1 MQGKEE
7 NPDTERL
14 SRALLSLEGLSCGDA
29 FGEQFF
35 SMAFMDVKA
44 SVRDRILPP
53 SCWQFTDDTMMA
65 ISIFETLRRDGEIR
79 EDTLAAH
86 FAFLYDPFR
95 GYGSAMHELL
105 PRLSVLGGQAWKE
118 EAGLLFAGGGSY
130 GNGSAMRVAPLGA
143 YFADDFERLI
153 EQARRSAVTTHAHP
167 EAIAGAIAVAVAA
180 AVAWQSRSSHQA
192 PTLHE
197 FLEAV
202 VRHIPASDVR
212 TGTEAALALPENT
225 SAEMAGMKLGNG
237 SRVTAM
243 DTVPFVLWSAGSFL
257 SDYEEAM
264 WQTLSALGDK
274 DTTCAMVGGI
284 VVLRT
289 GLEGVPTEWLRR
301 REPFRAFLGRQ

>member
-1 MQGKEE
+1 MQVKEE
-7 NPDTERL
+7 YSNSERL

-35 SMAFMDVKA
+35 SMTFRDVKA
-44 SVRDRILPP
+44 SVLDRVVPP
-53 SCWQFTDDTMMA
+53 GSWQFTDDTMMA
-65 ISIFETLRRDGEIR
+65 ISIFEMLRRDGEIR
-79 EDTLAAH
+79 EDSLAAH
-86 FAFLYDPFR
+86 FASLYDPFR

-105 PRLSVLGGQAWKE
+105 PRLSARGGQAWKE
-118 EAGLLFAGGGSY
+118 EAQLLFAGGGSY

-143 YFADDFERLI
+143 YFADDLDRLI

-180 AVAWQSRSSHQA
+180 AVAWQSRGSVPA
-192 PTLHE
+192 PTRRE

-202 VRHIPASDVR
+202 LRHIPASDVR

-225 SAEMAGMKLGNG
+225 TAEMAGMKLGNG

-284 VVLRT
+284 VVLRS
-289 GLEGVPTEWLRR
+289 GLEGVPAEWLRR
-301 REPFRAFLGRQ
+301 RESFHGFLGRS